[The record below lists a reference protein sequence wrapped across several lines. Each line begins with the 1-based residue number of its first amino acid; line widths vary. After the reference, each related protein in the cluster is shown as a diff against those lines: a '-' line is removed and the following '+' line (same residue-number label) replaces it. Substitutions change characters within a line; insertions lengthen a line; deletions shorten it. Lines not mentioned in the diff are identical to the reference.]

1 MYNGFNM
8 HQYELVLP
16 IEFAR
21 DFDMEDNNKMLF
33 TQEIGLPLL
42 LWYLTALELRYET
55 YLWIYL
61 EAKKHLRSATMW
73 QEKKLSRA
81 EFWTRA
87 ASREQ
92 KRDPARSDGERP
104 RPHSAIFVGNGTN
117 IASRISGSG

>member
-42 LWYLTALELRYET
+42 L
-55 YLWIYL
+55 
-61 EAKKHLRSATMW
+61 
-73 QEKKLSRA
+73 
-81 EFWTRA
+81 
-87 ASREQ
+87 
-92 KRDPARSDGERP
+92 
-104 RPHSAIFVGNGTN
+104 
-117 IASRISGSG
+117 